1 MAIFVS
7 TGREFSLEYFLTL
20 NHICM
25 KLRNGIYCVMGCLL
39 MCLSCSK
46 DVYVEPDP
54 EPKPNPDDDNPK
66 VEKVITVDDLKI
78 KSISIS
84 PDDNPAVYGT
94 VTFKQDDS
102 GIYKG
107 KIDHYKT
114 DITSLKATFD
124 VVAARVSVNGV
135 DQDSG
140 NTANDFSKQI
150 VYRLYADDGQY
161 KDYSVELET
170 GTYTGLPLV
179 AILTDGG
186 KPISSRDVWVSG
198 RALVDSQDSDFEG
211 FSGNAEFK
219 GRGNN
224 TWSMDKKPYAIKL
237 SEKSPLLGMNKH
249 KRWVLL
255 ANASDRTLLR
265 NRVAFEI
272 GRRTGLAW
280 TSDSRFVE
288 VMLNGKYLGSYLLCE
303 QIRVDKNRVNITEME
318 KNDTQGE
325 ALTGGYMLECDRYYD
340 EINKFR
346 SAYRD
351 LPINVK
357 EPDEDVL
364 GEKQKQY
371 IMDYVNHVEELL
383 YAKEDINPDYR
394 NYIDIDSF
402 IDWWI
407 VVELTHNRDTRL
419 PGSCYMYKD
428 RGGKLCAGPL
438 WDFDLTTFLDSNK
451 FLLYD
456 YEVSDLSDPKGE
468 RSLWFK
474 RLFQDPVFKA
484 RAKERWQSYKAGFD
498 GIATFIDEEA
508 AILRPSADVNWSI
521 WKISKGSNGDGDLAW
536 ADAVARMRENYLK
549 RLQWM
554 DNTINAW

>member
-1 MAIFVS
+1 
-7 TGREFSLEYFLTL
+7 
-20 NHICM
+20 
-25 KLRNGIYCVMGCLL
+25 
-39 MCLSCSK
+39 
-46 DVYVEPDP
+46 
-54 EPKPNPDDDNPK
+54 
-66 VEKVITVDDLKI
+66 
-78 KSISIS
+78 
-84 PDDNPAVYGT
+84 
-94 VTFKQDDS
+94 
-102 GIYKG
+102 
-107 KIDHYKT
+107 
-114 DITSLKATFD
+114 
-124 VVAARVSVNGV
+124 
-135 DQDSG
+135 
-140 NTANDFSKQI
+140 
-150 VYRLYADDGQY
+150 
-161 KDYSVELET
+161 
-170 GTYTGLPLV
+170 
-179 AILTDGG
+179 
-186 KPISSRDVWVSG
+186 
-198 RALVDSQDSDFEG
+198 
-211 FSGNAEFK
+211 
-219 GRGNN
+219 
-224 TWSMDKKPYAIKL
+224 
-237 SEKSPLLGMNKH
+237 
-249 KRWVLL
+249 
-255 ANASDRTLLR
+255 
-265 NRVAFEI
+265 
-272 GRRTGLAW
+272 
-280 TSDSRFVE
+280 
-288 VMLNGKYLGSYLLCE
+288 MLNGKYLGSYLLCE

>member
-1 MAIFVS
+1 
-7 TGREFSLEYFLTL
+7 
-20 NHICM
+20 M
-25 KLRNGIYCVMGCLL
+25 KLRNGIYYVIGCML

-54 EPKPNPDDDNPK
+54 EPDPDNKPD
-66 VEKVITVDDLKI
+66 VEEVITVDDLKI

-84 PDDNPAVYGT
+84 PDNNPAVYGT

-102 GIYKG
+102 GIFKG

-114 DITSLKATFD
+114 DITALKATFD

-161 KDYSVELET
+161 KEYNVELET

-179 AILTDGG
+179 AILTDGE
-186 KPISSRDVWVSG
+186 KPISSKEVWVSG

-211 FSGNAEFK
+211 FMGDAEFK

-224 TWSMDKKPYAIKL
+224 TWRLDKKPYAIKL
-237 SEKSPLLGMNKH
+237 SEKSSLLGMNKH

-303 QIRVDKNRVNITEME
+303 QIRIDKNRVNITEME
-318 KNDTQGE
+318 KSDIQGE
-325 ALTGGYMLECDRYYD
+325 ALTGGYMLEFDRYYD

-351 LPINVK
+351 LPINIK

-383 YAKEDINPDYR
+383 YAEKEINPDYR

-407 VVELTHNRDTRL
+407 VVELTHNRDVRL

-498 GIATFIDEEA
+498 GIAGFIDEEA
-508 AILRPSADVNWSI
+508 AKLRPSADVNWSI
-521 WKISKGSNGDGDLAW
+521 WKINKGSNRDEDLAW
-536 ADAVARMRENYLK
+536 EDAVARLRENYLD

>member
-1 MAIFVS
+1 MGGAGIHLALPVS
-7 TGREFSLEYFLTL
+7 IGREFSLEYFLTL

-54 EPKPNPDDDNPK
+54 DPKPNPDDDNPK

-186 KPISSRDVWVSG
+186 KNISSRDVWVSG
-198 RALVDSQDSDFEG
+198 RALVDS
-211 FSGNAEFK
+211 
-219 GRGNN
+219 
-224 TWSMDKKPYAIKL
+224 
-237 SEKSPLLGMNKH
+237 
-249 KRWVLL
+249 
-255 ANASDRTLLR
+255 
-265 NRVAFEI
+265 
-272 GRRTGLAW
+272 
-280 TSDSRFVE
+280 
-288 VMLNGKYLGSYLLCE
+288 
-303 QIRVDKNRVNITEME
+303 
-318 KNDTQGE
+318 
-325 ALTGGYMLECDRYYD
+325 
-340 EINKFR
+340 
-346 SAYRD
+346 
-351 LPINVK
+351 
-357 EPDEDVL
+357 
-364 GEKQKQY
+364 
-371 IMDYVNHVEELL
+371 
-383 YAKEDINPDYR
+383 
-394 NYIDIDSF
+394 
-402 IDWWI
+402 
-407 VVELTHNRDTRL
+407 
-419 PGSCYMYKD
+419 
-428 RGGKLCAGPL
+428 
-438 WDFDLTTFLDSNK
+438 
-451 FLLYD
+451 
-456 YEVSDLSDPKGE
+456 
-468 RSLWFK
+468 FK

-484 RAKERWQSYKAGFD
+484 RAKERWQSFKAGFD